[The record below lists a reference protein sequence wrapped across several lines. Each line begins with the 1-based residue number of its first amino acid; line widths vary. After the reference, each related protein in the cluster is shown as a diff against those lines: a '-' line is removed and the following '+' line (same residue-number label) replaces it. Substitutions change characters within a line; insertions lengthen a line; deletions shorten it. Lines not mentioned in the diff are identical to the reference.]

1 MAEEQLTKAIKS
13 SGDIKNPYNR
23 NLIPDSLFKNIRAL
37 IRFGRI
43 LKININLNFEDSIKN
58 ISNEK
63 AIELRALSLFQNIDA
78 LGNYSNL
85 VWFISLN
92 RNQLIKFIRELMD
105 IWNYRAQL
113 SNETKRNICPPIGDP
128 FRNLS
133 IPYIN
138 TEQNLWNV
146 RKVLLDIMEKLVNS
160 GIDRDSKSL
169 GAYYVLGALTLVN
182 TEAATSLPWLFQ
194 SVNYF

>member
-1 MAEEQLTKAIKS
+1 
-13 SGDIKNPYNR
+13 
-23 NLIPDSLFKNIRAL
+23 
-37 IRFGRI
+37 
-43 LKININLNFEDSIKN
+43 
-58 ISNEK
+58 
-63 AIELRALSLFQNIDA
+63 
-78 LGNYSNL
+78 
-85 VWFISLN
+85 
-92 RNQLIKFIRELMD
+92 MD

-113 SNETKRNICPPIGDP
+113 PNETKRNICPPIGDP
-128 FRNLS
+128 FRSLS

-146 RKVLLDIMEKLVNS
+146 RKVLLDIMEKFVNS
-160 GIDRDSKSL
+160 GIDRDSKAL